1 MLLAV
6 GPNLRSDEA
15 VHDMIDPL
23 GIERRAKH
31 QPSPRFKMLAEVRR
45 LLQHSGAKAVILH
58 HHVWWIEEDHIERT
72 GSTQHGGRTQR
83 VSTNRLGH
91 VAAAQHV
98 DVSHQGRIHL
108 GILLDEDHMRCTAAH
123 RLQAHGAD
131 AGKDV
136 QHPAALDVTS
146 ENVEH
151 RLLDP
156 IRVRSGCFGLGGF
169 EHPRSIVAGDDP
181 WHRLSIGAAVLHV
194 NAVPAVQPEDTM
206 GRCFTITMYDP
217 YDTLPQALR
226 KRSRLERLGPT
237 DVPTLLIEPEGT
249 PPHSG
254 PPAVLW
260 LHGRTAWKEVDP
272 GRFLRLMRAGV
283 AVIAPDLPGH
293 GQRFDAA
300 LQDSRNVLE
309 VIRIMLDELD
319 AVAGAGLARL
329 GADPMR
335 TGIGGMSAGGMVAI
349 ARLTR
354 PHTWRCVALEATTG
368 SWAHQRARPMFA
380 RRDSASIAAID
391 PINHLS
397 MWQPIP
403 VLAVHSKADEWVDW
417 AGQSAFLDA
426 VARRGDPN
434 LVERLVFDRT
444 GAEHEHVGFGRFS
457 AEVKERERA
466 FYLEHLAEG
475 RPGLS

>member
-1 MLLAV
+1 MLTEL
-6 GPNLRSDEA
+6 S
-15 VHDMIDPL
+15 
-23 GIERRAKH
+23 
-31 QPSPRFKMLAEVRR
+31 R
-45 LLQHSGAKAVILH
+45 LLEHSNAKTFILH
-58 HHVWWIEEDHIERT
+58 HDVGWIEEDDIERT
-72 GSTQHGGRTQR
+72 GGTKHRGRTQ
-83 VSTNRLGH
+83 G
-91 VAAAQHV
+91 VATDRFCHIPAAEHF
-98 DVSHQGRIHL
+98 DVPHQRRIHL
-108 GILLDEDHMRCTAAH
+108 RILLDQHHMRCTTAH
-123 RLQAHGAD
+123 CFESHGAD

-136 QHPAALDVTS
+136 QHTAPLDVTA
-146 ENVEH
+146 EDVEH

-156 IRVRSGCFGLGGF
+156 IRVRSGRIGLGGF
-169 EHPRSIVAGDDP
+169 EHPRSVVAGDDP
-181 WHRLSIGAAVLHV
+181 WHLLRIGAAALPV
-194 NAVPAVQPEDTM
+194 NAVAAVQPEDAM
-206 GRCFTITMYDP
+206 GRCFTITMYEP

-237 DVPTLLIEPEGT
+237 DVPALLIEPEGT
-249 PPHSG
+249 PPRSG

-272 GRFLRLMRAGV
+272 GRFLRLMRAGI

-293 GQRFDAA
+293 GQRFDAT

-319 AVAGAGLARL
+319 SVAGAGLAQL

-354 PHTWRCVALEATTG
+354 PHTWRCAALEATTG
-368 SWAHQRARPMFA
+368 SWAHQRSRPMFA

-397 MWQPIP
+397 MWRPIP

-417 AGQSAFLDA
+417 EGQSAFLDS
-426 VARRGDPN
+426 VARQGDPE

-457 AEVKERERA
+457 AEVKERERS
-466 FYLEHLAEG
+466 FFLEHLADG